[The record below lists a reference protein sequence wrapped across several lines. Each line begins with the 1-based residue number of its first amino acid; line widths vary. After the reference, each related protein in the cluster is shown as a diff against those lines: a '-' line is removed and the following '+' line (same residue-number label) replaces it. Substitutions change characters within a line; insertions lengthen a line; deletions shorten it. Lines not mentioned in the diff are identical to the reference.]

1 MLSYAVVLSFLV
13 ICDAFS
19 RSAMLIPF
27 FFVTFH
33 KLYFVQQL
41 IVSPFDGTIC
51 IILTNLKM
59 GCL

>member
-1 MLSYAVVLSFLV
+1 MQLSCPFWLFVMLFL
-13 ICDAFS
+13 
-19 RSAMLIPF
+19 RSAVLIPV
-27 FFVTFH
+27 FVTFQ

-41 IVSPFDGTIC
+41 IVSPFDGTIR